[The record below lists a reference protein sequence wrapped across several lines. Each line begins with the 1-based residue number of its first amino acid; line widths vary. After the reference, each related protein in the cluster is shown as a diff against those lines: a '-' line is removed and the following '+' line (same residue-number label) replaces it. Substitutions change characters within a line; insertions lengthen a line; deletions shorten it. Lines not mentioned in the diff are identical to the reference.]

1 MFSPLITV
9 LSVLYALG
17 ANKDIIIIIC
27 KLFPK
32 IRVGV
37 LQLYPMN
44 TQNNADE
51 FVSMNVFKE

>member
-51 FVSMNVFKE
+51 FACQ